1 MGWVGRQS
9 VTAGVALV
17 SMCSSR
23 PPRPPPSQSHLGG
36 DLLAQ
41 VRVAMRHYGKMQG
54 MLWGGACAAA
64 AAAYV
69 VAGAIKAASG
79 EAEGE
84 RAV

>member
-1 MGWVGRQS
+1 M
-9 VTAGVALV
+9 
-17 SMCSSR
+17 
-23 PPRPPPSQSHLGG
+23 
-36 DLLAQ
+36 LAQ